1 MSARPRSL
9 LAALCLSLQAGALGL
24 APACAADKRADT
36 AGASGAAADGAA
48 ADASGGEGGDS
59 QGDGAEGGG
68 GDGAADGADGATD
81 GGEGAD
87 GAADGGTDGGG
98 DGASLLDDEGALSA
112 LEIATAGLWYT
123 SESDYPLDVIILA
136 DPGVELSAENATT
149 VLAPAYSYREGTLP
163 LAERAADEVTLGA
176 VLDRYT
182 VEQDWWDDTMR
193 ADAARWRALRAV
205 FDEHLGTPRAFRLGE
220 RGSSGDIFR
229 DVDIFVIGRTS
240 SGAWAGF
247 RTVSI
252 ET

>member
-1 MSARPRSL
+1 MRVAHTLLRSPWIVCL
-9 LAALCLSLQAGALGL
+9 TLSLAACG
-24 APACAADKRADT
+24 ADKGADT
-36 AGASGAAADGAA
+36 AGGAADDGGAAADGGSA
-48 ADASGGEGGDS
+48 
-59 QGDGAEGGG
+59 DGADGSDGSTADG
-68 GDGAADGADGATD
+68 AGDGAADGGSDGADGATD
-81 GGEGAD
+81 GGEGAGD
-87 GAADGGTDGGG
+87 GADGGTDGGG
-98 DGASLLDDEGALSA
+98 DGAAPLDDEAALSA

-123 SESDYPLDVIILA
+123 SESDYPLDVILFA

-193 ADAARWRALRAV
+193 ADAERWRALRAV
-205 FDEHLGTPRAFRLGE
+205 FDDQLGTPRAFRLGE
-220 RGSSGDIFR
+220 RGGSGDLFR

-240 SGAWAGF
+240 TGAWAGF